1 MSQNKNRVPQ
11 KLLGI
16 FAAVLIAPFT
26 VGATAVSAQEDRAAA
41 LEEVIVTAQKREE
54 SLQDAPLAITAFT
67 ADDMERFGAIEFG
80 DIADLA
86 PNFTL
91 RKQTAS
97 HANYAFGVRG
107 VAAGETA
114 LAVDSVIGLY
124 LDGVYVGR
132 LTGSAFDIADTERV
146 EVLRGPQGTLYGR
159 NAVGGAINVISNKP
173 GSEFSFRHSFSG
185 GERGFIRNQ
194 TTINSKEVSLLGG
207 GLAGRISYARWEHDG
222 ILKDASTGQE
232 LGDQDSEAWKFALR
246 WAGDSLTV
254 DYAFDRSEKFG
265 NAQLQQI
272 TAIRSVGVEMLSGFV
287 TNSEIRPPNAQNA
300 PLELLSTDEDGN
312 PVIDLETF
320 AIYREAAAGGFASD
334 ERLGT
339 ISVPFAQPETSD
351 VEGHAITLTWDTPW
365 GVTLKSITSYRD
377 WKSAIPELGTDFG
390 GFTYDGTSRLLNVE
404 SEWDGTLLQT
414 SPSGDPRVSNVDPG
428 EVVSLFRASR
438 SSEQEQ
444 WSQEFQ
450 LTGNLFDERLKYVVG
465 AYYFH
470 EEADESNQQFTL
482 LAGAALPFLAN
493 VFTHIDV
500 DDLPPG
506 TPEATI
512 AGVQGATYLGL
523 GSGTL
528 CGDPAGQ
535 REGVTDVLF
544 VRDENGDVI
553 PDMRGNPMASITIA
567 NACFNTSVIGGSPIF
582 NYGTDND
589 AWAVFMQGEYA
600 LTDLLNLTV
609 GVRYTEDERE
619 AYLQYS
625 QIREV
630 TQDAQGNDITTF
642 PITRADDSWS
652 NVTWD
657 VALDYQWRDDINFYG
672 RAASS
677 YRAGGYNARAPSQA
691 TFATPFDEE
700 DILSYEVGAKT
711 QWFEDHLRLNI
722 TLFRADYEDTQTS
735 VFSPSLAGAT
745 SVIENAGEQLNEGV
759 ELELLAIPAAGLSF
773 GLNYGYVNAEFEEF
787 PGGAESA
794 TVAYAP
800 ENTASGWGE
809 YQFPTTDWGQLS
821 VWVGFSYSDGFTI
834 SARVPLD
841 DPVND
846 DTDRSIWDARITLS
860 EIPMG
865 EAPGN
870 LRLALWGRNLGNEEY
885 REFIIPF
892 LTFDAAVYG
901 ELRSFGLDLV
911 YEF

>member
-1 MSQNKNRVPQ
+1 MSQSKNRVPQ

-26 VGATAVSAQEDRAAA
+26 VGAAAVSAQEDRAAA

-67 ADDMERFGAIEFG
+67 ADDMERFGTIEFG

-159 NAVGGAINVISNKP
+159 NAVGGAINIISNKP

-246 WAGDSLTV
+246 WTGDSLTV

-272 TAIRSVGVEMLSGFV
+272 TALDTLIGLPV
-287 TNSEIRPPNAQNA
+287 T
-300 PLELLSTDEDGN
+300 G
-312 PVIDLETF
+312 F
-320 AIYREAAAGGFASD
+320 AIHREAAASGFVSD

-351 VEGHAITLTWDTPW
+351 VEGHAITLTWDSPW
-365 GVTLKSITSYRD
+365 GFTLKSITSYRD

-390 GFTYDGTSRLLNVE
+390 GFTYEGGIDTDDDGIADTANRLFNAE
-404 SEWDGTLLQT
+404 PAWDNTLIQT
-414 SPSGDPRVSNVDPG
+414 SFNPVPGISNVVPG
-428 EVVSLFRASR
+428 SVVSLFRASR

-450 LTGNLFDERLKYVVG
+450 LTGNLFDDRLKYVVG
-465 AYYFH
+465 VYYFH
-470 EEADESNQQFTL
+470 EEADEENQQFTL
-482 LAGAALPFLAN
+482 QPGTALPFLAG
-493 VFTHIDV
+493 VTTHLDGN
-500 DDLPPG
+500 DREG
-506 TPEATI
+506 
-512 AGVQGATYLGL
+512 TYLGF

-528 CGDPAGQ
+528 CGDPNAA
-535 REGVTDVLF
+535 
-544 VRDENGDVI
+544 
-553 PDMRGNPMASITIA
+553 RGGFTPFGPSITLA
-567 NACFNTSVIGGSPIF
+567 NACFAATVIGGSPVF

-609 GVRYTEDERE
+609 GVRYTEDDRE

-625 QIREV
+625 PIREV
-630 TQDAQGNDITTF
+630 ADDGSFTL

-677 YRAGGYNARAPSQA
+677 YRAGGYNARAPNQA

-735 VFSPSLAGAT
+735 IFSPSLAGAT
-745 SVIENAGEQLNEGV
+745 SIIQNAGEQVNEGV

-787 PGGAESA
+787 PGGAEGA

-800 ENTASGWGE
+800 ENNASGWGE
-809 YQFPTTDWGQLS
+809 YQFPATDWGQLS

-834 SARVPLD
+834 SAAVPLD
-841 DPVND
+841 DPAND
-846 DTDRSIWDARITLS
+846 ETERSIWDARITLS

-885 REFIIPF
+885 REFVIPF
-892 LTFDAAVYG
+892 GTFDAAVYG

>member
-26 VGATAVSAQEDRAAA
+26 VGAAAVSAQDRAVA

-173 GSEFSFRHSFSG
+173 GSEFSFRHAFSG

-222 ILKDASTGQE
+222 ILKDDSTGQE

-246 WAGDSLTV
+246 WTGDSLTV

-265 NAQLQQI
+265 NAQLQQV
-272 TAIRSVGVEMLSGFV
+272 TALDNLTGGNVPATAFAIHREALASGFV
-287 TNSEIRPPNAQNA
+287 
-300 PLELLSTDEDGN
+300 
-312 PVIDLETF
+312 
-320 AIYREAAAGGFASD
+320 SD

-339 ISVPFAQPETSD
+339 VSLPFAQPETSD

-365 GVTLKSITSYRD
+365 GFTLKSITSYRD
-377 WKSAIPELGTDFG
+377 WKSGIPELGTDFG
-390 GFTYDGTSRLLNVE
+390 GFTYEGGIDTDDDGIADTANRLFNAEPEWDNTLFRTSPNPVPGITNVE
-404 SEWDGTLLQT
+404 
-414 SPSGDPRVSNVDPG
+414 PG
-428 EVVSLFRASR
+428 EVIALFRATR
-438 SSEQEQ
+438 NSEQEQ

-465 AYYFH
+465 VYYFH
-470 EEADESNQQFTL
+470 EEADEENQQATL
-482 LAGAALPFLAN
+482 QPGSALPFLAG
-493 VFTHIDV
+493 VIRAR
-500 DDLPPG
+500 DDAPFG
-506 TPEATI
+506 
-512 AGVQGATYLGL
+512 TYLGL
-523 GSGTL
+523 GSGSL
-528 CGDPAGQ
+528 CGDPNPPPE
-535 REGVTDVLF
+535 RILDVTPPGSPINL
-544 VRDENGDVI
+544 EL
-553 PDMRGNPMASITIA
+553 AA
-567 NACFNTSVIGGSPIF
+567 ACFGATVVGGSPVF

-609 GVRYTEDERE
+609 GVRYTEDDRE

-625 QIREV
+625 PIREV
-630 TQDAQGNDITTF
+630 ADDGSFTL

-672 RAASS
+672 RVASS
-677 YRAGGYNARAPSQA
+677 YRAGGYNARAPNQA

-735 VFSPSLAGAT
+735 IFSPSLAGAT
-745 SVIENAGEQLNEGV
+745 SIIQNAGEQVNEGV
-759 ELELLAIPAAGLSF
+759 EIELLAIPAAGLSF

-787 PGGAESA
+787 PDSPANPNDGDNA

-800 ENTASGWGE
+800 ENNASGWGE
-809 YQFPTTDWGQLS
+809 YQFPATDWGQLS

-834 SARVPLD
+834 SAGVPLD
-841 DPVND
+841 DPAND
-846 DTDRSIWDARITLS
+846 DTQRSIWDARITLS

-885 REFIIPF
+885 REFVIPF
-892 LTFDAAVYG
+892 GTFDAAVYG

>member
-26 VGATAVSAQEDRAAA
+26 VGAAAVSAQEDRAAA

-67 ADDMERFGAIEFG
+67 ADDMERFGTIEFG

-159 NAVGGAINVISNKP
+159 NAVGGAINIISNKP

-246 WAGDSLTV
+246 WTGDSLTV
-254 DYAFDRSEKFG
+254 DYAFDRSEKIG
-265 NAQLQQI
+265 NAQLQQVTGFDNFSGVI
-272 TAIRSVGVEMLSGFV
+272 GFLSGDFSNFVPVNGFAIHREALASGFV
-287 TNSEIRPPNAQNA
+287 
-300 PLELLSTDEDGN
+300 
-312 PVIDLETF
+312 
-320 AIYREAAAGGFASD
+320 SD

-339 ISVPFAQPETSD
+339 ISVPFSQPETSD
-351 VEGHAITLTWDTPW
+351 VEGHAITLTWDSPW
-365 GVTLKSITSYRD
+365 GFTLTSITSYRD

-390 GFTYDGTSRLLNVE
+390 GFTYDGTTPLFNAE
-404 SEWDGTLLQT
+404 PAWDNTLIRT
-414 SPSGDPRVSNVDPG
+414 SPVLGSDITSVNSG

-450 LTGNLFDERLKYVVG
+450 LTGNLFDDRLKYVVG

-482 LAGAALPFLAN
+482 QPGSALP
-493 VFTHIDV
+493 I
-500 DDLPPG
+500 
-506 TPEATI
+506 I
-512 AGVQGATYLGL
+512 AGVGSPFDGPQGTYLGL
-523 GSGTL
+523 GSGSL
-528 CGDPAGQ
+528 CGDPNGA
-535 REGVTDVLF
+535 REGNIDFTPPGMPPFSMGGLARACLSATVT
-544 VRDENGDVI
+544 
-553 PDMRGNPMASITIA
+553 
-567 NACFNTSVIGGSPIF
+567 GGSPIF

-589 AWAVFMQGEYA
+589 AYAVFMQGEYA

-625 QIREV
+625 QIREE

-677 YRAGGYNARAPSQA
+677 YRAGGYNARAPDQA

-700 DILSYEVGAKT
+700 NILSYEVGAKT

-745 SVIENAGEQLNEGV
+745 SVIENAGEQVNEGV

-800 ENTASGWGE
+800 ENNASGWGE

-834 SARVPLD
+834 SAAVPLD

-870 LRLALWGRNLGNEEY
+870 LRLAIWGRNLGNEEY
-885 REFIIPF
+885 REFVIPF

>member
-1 MSQNKNRVPQ
+1 MSQSKNRVPQ

-26 VGATAVSAQEDRAAA
+26 VGAAAVSAQEDRAAA

-67 ADDMERFGAIEFG
+67 ADDMERFGTIEFG

-159 NAVGGAINVISNKP
+159 NAVGGAINIISNKP
-173 GSEFSFRHSFSG
+173 GSEFSFRHAFSG

-194 TTINSKEVSLLGG
+194 TTINSNEVSLLGG
-207 GLAGRISYARWEHDG
+207 GLAGRLSYARWEHDG
-222 ILKDASTGQE
+222 IIKDASTGQE

-246 WAGDSLTV
+246 WTGDSLTV

-272 TAIRSVGVEMLSGFV
+272 TALDTLIGLPV
-287 TNSEIRPPNAQNA
+287 T
-300 PLELLSTDEDGN
+300 G
-312 PVIDLETF
+312 F
-320 AIYREAAAGGFASD
+320 AIHREAAASGFVSD

-351 VEGHAITLTWDTPW
+351 VEGHAITLTWDSPW
-365 GVTLKSITSYRD
+365 GFTLKSITSYRD

-390 GFTYDGTSRLLNVE
+390 GFTYEGGIDTDDDGIADTANRLFNAE
-404 SEWDGTLLQT
+404 PAWDNTLIQT
-414 SPSGDPRVSNVDPG
+414 SFNPVPGISNVVPG
-428 EVVSLFRASR
+428 SVVSLFRASR

-450 LTGNLFDERLKYVVG
+450 LTGNLFDDRLKYVVG
-465 AYYFH
+465 VYYFH
-470 EEADESNQQFTL
+470 EEADEENQQFTL
-482 LAGAALPFLAN
+482 QPGTALPFLAG
-493 VFTHIDV
+493 VTTHLDGN
-500 DDLPPG
+500 DREG
-506 TPEATI
+506 
-512 AGVQGATYLGL
+512 TYLGL

-528 CGDPAGQ
+528 CGDPNAAG
-535 REGVTDVLF
+535 GGFTPF
-544 VRDENGDVI
+544 G
-553 PDMRGNPMASITIA
+553 PSITLA
-567 NACFNTSVIGGSPIF
+567 NACFAATVIGGSPVF

-609 GVRYTEDERE
+609 GVRYTEDDRE

-625 QIREV
+625 PIREV
-630 TQDAQGNDITTF
+630 ADDGSFTL

-677 YRAGGYNARAPSQA
+677 YRAGGYNARAPNQA

-735 VFSPSLAGAT
+735 IFSPSLAGAT
-745 SVIENAGEQLNEGV
+745 SIIQNAGEQVNEGV

-787 PGGAESA
+787 PGGAEGA

-800 ENTASGWGE
+800 ENNASGWGE
-809 YQFPTTDWGQLS
+809 YQFPATDWGQLS

-834 SARVPLD
+834 SAAVPLD
-841 DPVND
+841 DPAND
-846 DTDRSIWDARITLS
+846 ETERSIWDARITLS

-885 REFIIPF
+885 REFVIPF
-892 LTFDAAVYG
+892 GTFDAAVYG

>member
-1 MSQNKNRVPQ
+1 MSENRVHQ

-16 FAAVLIAPFT
+16 FAAILIAPFT
-26 VGATAVSAQEDRAAA
+26 VGAAAVSAQEDRATA

-67 ADDMERFGAIEFG
+67 ADDMERFGSIEFG

-97 HANYAFGVRG
+97 HSNYAFGVRG

-194 TTINSKEVSLLGG
+194 TTINSNEVSLFGG

-222 ILKDASTGQE
+222 ILKDATTNQE

-246 WAGDSLTV
+246 WTGDSLTV

-265 NAQLQQI
+265 NAQLQQVTGFDNLTDGNVPA
-272 TAIRSVGVEMLSGFV
+272 TAFAIHREALASGFV
-287 TNSEIRPPNAQNA
+287 
-300 PLELLSTDEDGN
+300 
-312 PVIDLETF
+312 
-320 AIYREAAAGGFASD
+320 SD

-390 GFTYDGTSRLLNVE
+390 GFTYDGTTPLFNAE
-404 SEWDGTLLQT
+404 PAWDNTLIQT
-414 SPSGDPRVSNVDPG
+414 TPVLGNDAITSVNPG

-450 LTGNLFDERLKYVVG
+450 LTGNLFDERLEYVVG
-465 AYYFH
+465 VYYFH
-470 EEADESNQQFTL
+470 EEADETNQQFTL
-482 LAGAALPFLAN
+482 QPGSALPFLAG
-493 VFTHIDV
+493 VASPV
-500 DDLPPG
+500 DGDRG
-506 TPEATI
+506 
-512 AGVQGATYLGL
+512 TYLGS

-528 CGDPAGQ
+528 CNDPGLTL
-535 REGVTDVLF
+535 GTTDVTPPGLPPGIL
-544 VRDENGDVI
+544 NL
-553 PDMRGNPMASITIA
+553 A
-567 NACFNTSVIGGSPIF
+567 NACFGVTVVGGSPVF

-625 QIREV
+625 PIREV
-630 TQDAQGNDITTF
+630 ADDGSFTL
-642 PITRADDSWS
+642 PITRADDDWS

-672 RAASS
+672 RVASS

-700 DILSYEVGAKT
+700 EILSYEVGAKT
-711 QWFEDHLRLNI
+711 QWFDDILRLNI

-759 ELELLAIPAAGLSF
+759 ELELLAIPVAGLSF

-787 PGGAESA
+787 PDSPANPNDGDNA

-834 SARVPLD
+834 SAAVPLD
-841 DPVND
+841 DPAND
-846 DTDRSIWDARITLS
+846 DTQRSIWDARITLS

-865 EAPGN
+865 DAPGN

-885 REFIIPF
+885 REFVIPF
-892 LTFDAAVYG
+892 GTFDAAVYG